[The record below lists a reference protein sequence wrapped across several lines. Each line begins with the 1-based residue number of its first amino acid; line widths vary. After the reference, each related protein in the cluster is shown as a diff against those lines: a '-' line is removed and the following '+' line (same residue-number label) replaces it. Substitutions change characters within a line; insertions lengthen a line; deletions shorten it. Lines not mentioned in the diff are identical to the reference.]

1 MSQSRLYIPTNVRL
15 QTIWRVVHPN
25 GTVSWQA
32 WTACHDRNAPFEQM
46 LGTAL
51 VLHANGSADRM
62 TIRPDDTTQI
72 MTVMPP
78 VSNRSD
84 T

>member
-1 MSQSRLYIPTNVRL
+1 MSATRLYIPTNTRL
-15 QTIWRVVHPN
+15 QTVWRVVHPD
-25 GTVSWQA
+25 GSISWQA

-51 VLHANGSADRM
+51 VMHANGSADRI
-62 TIRPDDTTQI
+62 TIRPDDTTHL

-78 VSNRSD
+78 IYKRNMP
-84 T
+84 